1 MNKEYEY
8 SFGYKITLS
17 CCLILLLTICLNH
30 LLVLLSFI
38 IGHFFLPWTFP
49 LSVIL
54 AVIVL
59 FILGKKYEIDKR
71 TVKVSVLLSFFFIV
85 FSLLVSGLFLDLS
98 WDGQWYH
105 QSAIYN
111 LAEGWNPFSEPIR
124 KFNRSNDLSI
134 IHFPKGSW
142 YMAAS
147 IYSTFGFIEAGKALN
162 FIVLIAASL
171 FFYIVSR
178 KFRLSKRNSFI
189 VSSLIILNPVVWSE
203 IATYLV
209 DGLLFLYLS
218 IYIAALFSVI
228 RKYNFLHLLI
238 GIMAIVGLLNVKFT
252 GIVFLIIFSGFGFMY
267 ILLKNKALIFN
278 YIGFHT
284 LAIVLGLIVFG
295 FNPYVSNLHKR
306 GNPLYPILGSKEYLS
321 QLEQG
326 KDGNEKHETP
336 LNMKGKSLP
345 FRLFYAHFGKP
356 GNAPYDNQDNA
367 ELAIPFIS
375 SISSW
380 KAYRFHETRIAG
392 FGPFFSGILILSILY
407 LFYLLRH
414 YKSKRLLV
422 LIAYSAII
430 SSLLISKHFWWA
442 RFAPQI
448 WLIPIIPM
456 LIGLYSFKE
465 KKAFNYGLIF
475 LIMINALIVL
485 FIHIRW
491 EALTTLK
498 VKEELLLLKKE
509 NKSIQISPRWFKKSI
524 KEKLVLYDI
533 NYEMIPYKQIKKIED
548 KKYFSNVPMG
558 YPGAI
563 PYIETDKTK

>member
-8 SFGYKITLS
+8 SFGYKVTLS

-38 IGHFFLPWTFP
+38 IGHYFLPWACP
-49 LSVIL
+49 LSIIL

-71 TVKVSVLLSFFFIV
+71 TVKVSVVLSFFLIV
-85 FSLLVSGLFLDLS
+85 LSLLVSALFWDLS

-162 FIVLIAASL
+162 FIILIVASL

-203 IATYLV
+203 IVTYLV

-228 RKYNFLHLLI
+228 RKYDFLHLLI

-252 GIVFLIIFSGFGFMY
+252 GIVFLVVFSGFGFIY
-267 ILLKNKALIFN
+267 VLLKNKALIFK

-284 LAIVLGLIVFG
+284 LAIALGLIVFG
-295 FNPYVSNLHKR
+295 FNPYVSNLQKR
-306 GNPLYPILGSKEYLS
+306 GNPLYPILGSKGYPS

-345 FRLFYAHFGKP
+345 FRFFYAHFGKP

-380 KAYRFHETRIAG
+380 RAYRFHETRIAG

-414 YKSKRLLV
+414 NKSKRLLV

-448 WLIPIIPM
+448 WLIPIVPM
-456 LIGLYSFKE
+456 FIGLYSFK
-465 KKAFNYGLIF
+465 KKRIFNYGLIS
-475 LIMINALIVL
+475 LTVANALIVL
-485 FIHIRW
+485 FIHMHW
-491 EALTTLK
+491 EALATLK
-498 VKEELLLLKKE
+498 VKEELSLIKKE
-509 NKSIQISPRWFKKSI
+509 KKSIQISPRWFKRSI
-524 KEKLVLYDI
+524 KERLLIYGIDHDI
-533 NYEMIPYKQIKKIED
+533 ISYKEMKNIED

-563 PYIETDKTK
+563 PYIETDKTE